1 MAHVVLGFAGAMP
14 PPFEDKMLTRKEA
27 AYVFGKSA
35 STMKR
40 WCAEGAPFV
49 GGVAP
54 FSRLMAWIQRRE
66 KTRGKGTK
74 GSSDK

>member
-1 MAHVVLGFAGAMP
+1 MSPA
-14 PPFEDKMLTRKEA
+14 FEDKMLTRKEA

-54 FSRLMAWIQRRE
+54 FSRLMAWILKRE
-66 KTRGKGTK
+66 ARNSERGKRTEGTK
-74 GSSDK
+74 GSPDK